1 MAKIVDG
8 VHEATPEE
16 KYVMPEEKAVLDHL
30 EWFKDQKLG
39 FMLHWA
45 PGSQFSVVESWSL
58 TEKSPWS
65 NVDTQSPWTTKEV
78 NWIDDIEEYRESLVN
93 ANKTFNPIKFN
104 PIQWAKM
111 AKECGFRYL
120 LATTKHHDGFCMYDT
135 KYTDYKITAEDCPY
149 HTNKNADVIRGLYDA
164 FRAEGLGISTY
175 FSKPDWACPYYW
187 SPDFPN
193 DRNILANYDPTE
205 HPEIWEKFIEFT
217 HNQLT
222 ELTTDYG
229 KIDVLWLDG
238 GQVSPEYNHQDIRLG
253 EVVDKIR
260 ATTQPHLIVADR
272 TVGGKY
278 ENILTPE
285 QTVPEK
291 PLNVPWESC
300 ITISPDFAYHYDGD
314 NYLKSPKELI
324 HLFIGI
330 IAKGGNLALN
340 ITPQPDGE
348 IPAKTLETLNEIGNW
363 LKINGEGVYGTRPV
377 APYSHGNVCYTKKED
392 NVYAFIKYN
401 RLYHTIRNVELKSE
415 KAVRDIVLLRTGESV
430 PFSQKGDT
438 VLVDT
443 KNFPLYNLK
452 YADCL
457 KLIF

>member
-1 MAKIVDG
+1 MAKVVDG
-8 VHEATPEE
+8 VHDYSPEE
-16 KYVMPEEKAVLDHL
+16 KYIWPEEKEVLEHL

-45 PGSQFSVVESWSL
+45 PGSQFSVTESWTMAS
-58 TEKSPWS
+58 KSPWS
-65 NVDTQSPWTTKEV
+65 EETAAPSMTSEI

-93 ANKTFNPIKFN
+93 TNKTFNPVKFN
-104 PIQWAKM
+104 PEQWAKM

-120 LATTKHHDGFCMYDT
+120 LATTKHHDGFCMYDS
-135 KYTDYKITAEDCPY
+135 KYSDYKITAEDCPF
-149 HTNKNADVIRGLYDA
+149 HTNKNADVIAALYKA
-164 FRAEGLGISTY
+164 FREQGMGISTY
-175 FSKPDWACPYYW
+175 FSKPDWACPYFW
-187 SPDFPN
+187 VPELPN
-193 DRNILANYDPTE
+193 DRNINANYDPLE
-205 HPEIWEKFIEFT
+205 RPDLWEKFVEFT
-217 HNQLT
+217 HNQML
-222 ELTTDYG
+222 ELTSNYG

-238 GQVSPEYNHQDIRLG
+238 GWVSPEYNHQDIRLG

-285 QTVPEK
+285 QTVPDK
-291 PLNVPWESC
+291 PMNVPWEAC
-300 ITISPDFAYHYDGD
+300 IAITGNFAFRYDGD
-314 NYLKSPKELI
+314 QYLKSAQDI
-324 HLFIGI
+324 VHLLIGI
-330 IAKGGNLALN
+330 VAKGGNLALN

-348 IPAKTLETLNEIGNW
+348 IPAKTLETLNELGNW
-363 LKINGEGVYGTRPV
+363 LKLNGEGIYETRPV
-377 APYSHGNVCYTKKED
+377 YPYAHKNICYTKKQN
-392 NVYAFIKYN
+392 NVYAFIKYS
-401 RLYHTIRNVELKSE
+401 RSYHTVRCVELEVEGKV
-415 KAVRDIVLLRTGESV
+415 KDMVLLRTGEKVSFV
-430 PFSQKGDT
+430 QNGRK